1 MACHQDYCRLIFF
14 QRSLY
19 RLDFLSLQRMLL
31 ITHSLFHTSEE
42 EVVIYKI
49 SSSSFHLVIHAL
61 WLVIFLVIWSQNI

>member
-1 MACHQDYCRLIFF
+1 MSPELLPTYFF

-31 ITHSLFHTSEE
+31 ITHTLFHTSKE

-49 SSSSFHLVIHAL
+49 SSSSFHLVISHAL
-61 WLVIFLVIWSQNI
+61 WLVIFWS